1 MSWHFLQEQE
11 EASWEGS
18 SLDGAPSALLRLI
31 PTPGKSFS
39 RDNETEFLNLSPS
52 GTTSEPSTDGL
63 GAATSTLFREAS
75 HVKISPSR
83 ETAQGLTESEAAYGG
98 KWRELSVRFDL
109 ALSSWKTHRTLFDE
123 VLPESSVTLPRW
135 GMMRGGVLLERT
147 TLALHIGEIGS
158 GSWANVPHRCPT
170 PTVHGNYNRKGLSK
184 NSGDGLATYVKKFP
198 TPRAF
203 MHKDSHHDRGKKNL
217 GEVIGGPLNPTWVE
231 WLMGWPV
238 GWTDLKPL
246 ETAKFQAWLRSHG
259 IS

>member
-11 EASWEGS
+11 EAFWEGS

-31 PTPGKSFS
+31 PMPGKSFS

-63 GAATSTLFREAS
+63 GAATSTLFRGDS
-75 HVKISPSR
+75 PVKTYRSQERVQVS
-83 ETAQGLTESEAAYGG
+83 TESEAAYGG

-109 ALSSWKTHRTLFDE
+109 VLSSWKTHRTLFDE

-158 GSWANVPHRCPT
+158 GSLGGRCPT
-170 PTVHGNYNRKGLSK
+170 PTVYGNHNRKGLSK
-184 NSGDGLATYVKKFP
+184 NSGDGLSTWVKKFP

-217 GEVIGGPLNPTWVE
+217 GEVIGGPLNPQWVE

-246 ETAKFQAWLRSHG
+246 ATDKFQVWLRSHG